1 MKYIVL
7 RPSNPKELVIHPHRG
22 NWMLLVL
29 FSILS
34 SLGLLLFLFLPRFRD
49 RLIIA
54 VLTLFSI
61 LFIFLLYRQTKLLVI
76 LTPHGI
82 SCNSN
87 RYRSLLPWS
96 NVKHVYKIV
105 DSKDNHYLLFS
116 EREVSD
122 QSVETLWRSA
132 LGTMCVSTTHACF
145 RANSVIQSR
154 VHVYMTEVLADYA
167 FVFHSQPFRVL

>member
-22 NWMLLVL
+22 NWVLLVL

-105 DSKDNHYLLFS
+105 DTKDFTFPLSSTLILIS
-116 EREVSD
+116 E
-122 QSVETLWRSA
+122 
-132 LGTMCVSTTHACF
+132 
-145 RANSVIQSR
+145 
-154 VHVYMTEVLADYA
+154 A
-167 FVFHSQPFRVL
+167 FPS